1 MEQEDKVNILLVDD
15 QPAKLLSYE
24 VVLRDLG
31 ENLIKAS
38 SATEALGHLL
48 KNDIAVVL
56 VDVCMPDLDGFELA
70 AMIRDHPRFQR
81 TAIIFISAVLLADT
95 DYLRG
100 YEMGAVDYVPVPV
113 VPELLRAKVKVFAE
127 LYRKTRQLETLNTQL
142 ETRVRE
148 RTAELEA
155 VAERLK
161 ESERRRNLALVAG
174 QMGSWD
180 WDLVKG
186 DWMWDEGQYRIF
198 GVDPARFKVSLETVA
213 PLVAPEDFARLQQML
228 ADFSG
233 GTGQSFQME
242 FRIFRPDGET
252 RWCFG
257 TATPALDQQ
266 GRLVRVSGVT
276 VDITDRKLAEERQ
289 LLLAREV
296 DHRARNALAVVQ
308 AIVRLTR
315 EVSQQAYVLA
325 VEGRIHAL
333 AKAHTLLSE
342 ARWKG
347 ADVARL
353 VAEEL
358 APYRN
363 SEVQRVRIEGPSV
376 FLAPEKAQNLAL
388 ALHELATNSA
398 KYGAL
403 SVATGRLAVA
413 WENKAGMLTLRWQE
427 SAGPLVKPP
436 TTQGFGTKIMNASI
450 RHQIGGDVE
459 HDWRPSGLH
468 CTLRIPSGSGTAIE
482 APVRRKDENLV
493 QLPAGS
499 KRRVLL
505 VEDDAI
511 VGMMMRDILLEHG
524 LFVVGPCCSLAE
536 TMSTLGATEIDC
548 AVLDLNLAGES
559 VHPAAELL
567 LERGIPFLFVTG
579 YGRESIDEKFSAV
592 PVLQKPIIR
601 EGLEQQLHRILGTGS
616 ITMLQPTGYAS
627 GSGQSPPVSA

>member
-38 SATEALGHLL
+38 SATEALTHLL

-70 AMIRDHPRFQR
+70 AMIRNHPRFQR
-81 TAIIFISAVLLADT
+81 TAIIFISAVLLAET

-127 LYRKTRQLETLNTQL
+127 LYRKTRQLEALNAEL

-148 RTAELEA
+148 RTAALEA
-155 VAERLK
+155 AAERLK
-161 ESERRRNLALVAG
+161 ESERRRNLALAAG

-180 WDLVKG
+180 WDIANG
-186 DWMWDEGQYRIF
+186 DWMWDDGQYRIF
-198 GVDPARFKVSLETVA
+198 GVDPAAFKVSLETVA
-213 PLVAPEDFARLQQML
+213 PLVAPEDMARLERML
-228 ADFSG
+228 ADFADG
-233 GTGQSFQME
+233 AGQAFQTE
-242 FRIFRPDGET
+242 FRVFRPDGET

-257 TATPALDQQ
+257 TAAPTIDEQ
-266 GRLVRVSGVT
+266 GRLLRVSGVT
-276 VDITDRKLAEERQ
+276 VDITERKLAEERQ

-308 AIVRLTR
+308 AIVRMTR
-315 EVSQQAYVLA
+315 EASQQAYILA

-333 AKAHTLLSE
+333 AQAHTLLSE

-347 ADVARL
+347 ADVVRL

-363 SEVQRVRIEGPSV
+363 SDGHRVRIAGPSV
-376 FLAPEKAQNLAL
+376 FLSPEKAQNLAL

-403 SVATGRLAVA
+403 SVAAGHLDIV
-413 WENKAGMLTLRWQE
+413 WENKRGVLTLRWQE
-427 SAGPLVKPP
+427 TGGPPVVPP

-450 RHQIGGDVE
+450 KHQIGGNVAL
-459 HDWRPSGLH
+459 DWRPTGLH
-468 CTLRIPSGSGTAIE
+468 CTLQVPTDTSEVDISAGRG
-482 APVRRKDENLV
+482 DENLV
-493 QLPAGS
+493 QLPAGT

-505 VEDDAI
+505 VEDEAI

-524 LFVVGPCCSLAE
+524 LFVIGPCCSLREAMSSVGTAE
-536 TMSTLGATEIDC
+536 VDC
-548 AVLDLNLAGES
+548 AILDLNLGGDP
-559 VHPAAELL
+559 VYPVAEVLL
-567 LERGIPFLFVTG
+567 ARGIPFLFVTG
-579 YGRESIDEKFSAV
+579 YGRESIDERFKGVSI
-592 PVLQKPIIR
+592 LQKPIVR
-601 EGLEQQLHRILGTGS
+601 EGLERQLQLILGTGTVLLDTP
-616 ITMLQPTGYAS
+616 IGYR
-627 GSGQSPPVSA
+627 GGRDQLPPVSA